1 MMNIYVFQCIS
12 VYLYSEK
19 RGWELL
25 SIAASIKAQ
34 KLAATA
40 QGNVAVVKESQMSFI
55 ISARY
60 VIRFVLFLVTYSQ
73 QVWSKSFQL

>member
-1 MMNIYVFQCIS
+1 M
-12 VYLYSEK
+12 YLYSEK

-40 QGNVAVVKESQMSFI
+40 QGNNAVVRESQMCFI

-60 VIRFVLFLVTYSQ
+60 MCNKICLILIS
-73 QVWSKSFQL
+73 